1 MAKKDS
7 ADRRFSQDVHI
18 RITEAEADRLQ
29 KKADE
34 LGVTLSKAA
43 RILMFKRIEQP
54 AVFSEKERQAQVV
67 QNLSALKSSFK
78 KANTDISKLVAGYEK
93 SLTLKNRSGDPAVS
107 TGQTIRTV
115 ESVIFNQMKLQ
126 DGLNEVIRQFGGNEV
141 HVAAKPPLGSVV
153 GDYIAGSREEVR
165 PSETKPA
172 KKEREKEPY
181 IDNVSM
187 ANITI
192 DGTIVAAPETYQ
204 NGKYEMIRIVVQ
216 VEERDGSEK
225 KFYRVDCVGY
235 KNSFTRIMEYLKP
248 DKKVLVAGDHR
259 YTLGTYNGNRSE
271 SQATILVSN
280 IKLL

>member
-7 ADRRFSQDVHI
+7 ADRRFTQDVHI

-54 AVFSEKERQAQVV
+54 PVFSEKERQAQTA

-78 KANTDISKLVAGYEK
+78 KTNADISKLVSGYEK
-93 SLTLKNRSGDPAVS
+93 SLSLKNRSGEPAVS
-107 TGQTIRTV
+107 TAQTIRTL
-115 ESVIFNQMKLQ
+115 ESIVFNQMKLQ
-126 DGLNEVIRQFGGNEV
+126 DGLNEVIRKLGGNEI

-153 GDYIAGSREEVR
+153 GDFIAGSREEAA
-165 PSETKPA
+165 PA
-172 KKEREKEPY
+172 ARKEKEKEKEPY
-181 IDNVSM
+181 IDNISM

-204 NGKYEMIRIVVQ
+204 NGKYEMVRIVVQ

-225 KFYRVDCVGY
+225 KFYRVDCIAY
-235 KNSFTRIMEYLKP
+235 KNSITRIMEYLKP

-259 YTLGTYNGNRSE
+259 YTLGTYNGRRSE
-271 SQATILVSN
+271 SNGTIAVSN